1 MFTLAARRDGRA
13 LRARHPRPLHGGSWG
28 LLIYPNNTSK
38 AGGAMNGSSKDF
50 LFGWREGRAGS
61 DVWLEGIL
69 CLLLCGLHVE
79 GVEGGR

>member
-1 MFTLAARRDGRA
+1 
-13 LRARHPRPLHGGSWG
+13 
-28 LLIYPNNTSK
+28 
-38 AGGAMNGSSKDF
+38 MNGSSKDF